1 MSGPEPTRTPT
12 RKDIER
18 LHTAQNNAAAL
29 AKQELGQLWMKI
41 DGYAPE
47 FQRDALLEWVPAIIG
62 KYSGMSRD
70 AASDWYKEVRDQ
82 WFDGETVP
90 RAKEVPDG
98 SDELRR
104 IMRAQM
110 GLLWK
115 DNDEGELLRYL
126 NGVIDRN
133 VNEIARDGIMS
144 CAKQDKRKPKFARVP
159 LGPTCAWCMML
170 AGRGW
175 VYGSSEK
182 AGAGFN
188 KFHADCD
195 CQIVPSWSTH
205 PQVDGYDPDGIEQRY
220 LQCRSTIENDLQK
233 RYKQERKVYR
243 DGKGKEHHESL
254 SDFEERAILAEMR
267 WRDKRWFYDGTR
279 PMIQFETPQLELE
292 TRHERPQELRTAAR
306 LRNLGIAPN
315 FQVDTQVII
324 DSEGKRKRVG
334 LADLQGGTEIKTL
347 ASAAS
352 KNTLNGYLK
361 NTSKKKDAVRVI
373 FDNTEN
379 ESMDD
384 VELIAI
390 LRKSQSFSRGTVYI
404 IAKDGKLIRIR

>member
-1 MSGPEPTRTPT
+1 
-12 RKDIER
+12 
-18 LHTAQNNAAAL
+18 
-29 AKQELGQLWMKI
+29 MKV
-41 DGYAPE
+41 DGHAPE

-115 DNDEGELLRYL
+115 DNDAGELLRYL

-175 VYGSSEK
+175 VYGSSKK

-243 DGKGKEHHESL
+243 DDKGKKHHESF
-254 SDFEERAILAEMR
+254 SDFEQRAILAEMR
-267 WRDKRWFYDGTR
+267 QRTREWLYDGTISPYTIEKGAR
-279 PMIQFETPQLELE
+279 PELKETHAAEILTAHGMQVRFRATRAAEEKRTSDVFLGNGINERPWEIKRPTGNGSQTIAHQFEEASGQSNCLILDGTALDKAGRWSDAEILKAVNRYIHWHFKDSAGNDMQYDEVLVILND
-292 TRHERPQELRTAAR
+292 QELRR
-306 LRNLGIAPN
+306 
-315 FQVDTQVII
+315 V
-324 DSEGKRKRVG
+324 KR
-334 LADLQGGTEIKTL
+334 A
-347 ASAAS
+347 
-352 KNTLNGYLK
+352 
-361 NTSKKKDAVRVI
+361 
-373 FDNTEN
+373 
-379 ESMDD
+379 ES
-384 VELIAI
+384 
-390 LRKSQSFSRGTVYI
+390 
-404 IAKDGKLIRIR
+404 